1 MAVTLAT
8 ACVAA
13 PPVAPGEQPA
23 IATGV
28 QAREMRGAE
37 PTFATAGV
45 ALAWGIL
52 RGTGDAPPVVDVRLA
67 VDPMT
72 YPRVIVVGRDAEAS
86 RERLLASSLTAGLT
100 DVRVAR
106 SAVERYARTE
116 FRFFATAKPVP
127 RESPALVVYFVGLP
141 GATPEFPNEARL
153 DASLSARIVA
163 AKATAKSR

>member
-1 MAVTLAT
+1 
-8 ACVAA
+8 
-13 PPVAPGEQPA
+13 
-23 IATGV
+23 
-28 QAREMRGAE
+28 
-37 PTFATAGV
+37 
-45 ALAWGIL
+45 
-52 RGTGDAPPVVDVRLA
+52 
-67 VDPMT
+67 MT
-72 YPRVIVVGRDAEAS
+72 YPRVVVVGRDAEAS

-127 RESPALVVYFVGLP
+127 RELPALVVYFVGLP

-153 DASLSARIVA
+153 DASLSERIVA